1 MRELGVQI
9 GHSSQNMQRH
19 FAVAYIL
26 AVIELLIGCS
36 LAFAGLRFFPEL
48 FRHPS
53 PSTHLDDYLAL
64 AALAVT
70 GTATVL
76 AAAVTIFHGRVS
88 YGVIRTARIGAA
100 VSDVWMLLTGV
111 GMWVISRRRGGDW
124 AGLGVL
130 GALLFF
136 AVGTPLLVLSLIT
149 LRYIR
154 RMHASRLLAKEPNTS
169 ASHSEM
175 TEAEKE
181 REVQRL
187 LHQDEPRN

>member
-1 MRELGVQI
+1 
-9 GHSSQNMQRH
+9 MQRH
-19 FAVAYIL
+19 FASAYVL
-26 AVIELLIGCS
+26 AAMDLLIGCP
-36 LAFAGLRFFPEL
+36 LALFGLRFFPEL

-53 PSTHLDDYLAL
+53 PSDHLDDYLGL
-64 AALAVT
+64 AAMAVT

-76 AAAVTIFHGRVS
+76 AAAVTMLHSRVS

-111 GMWVISRRRGGDW
+111 SMWVISRQRGGDW

-130 GALLFF
+130 GALLFL
-136 AVGTPLLVLSLIT
+136 AVGTPLLALSLIT

-154 RMHASRLLAKEPNTS
+154 RMHAWRLSAKESPS
-169 ASHSEM
+169 YSEM